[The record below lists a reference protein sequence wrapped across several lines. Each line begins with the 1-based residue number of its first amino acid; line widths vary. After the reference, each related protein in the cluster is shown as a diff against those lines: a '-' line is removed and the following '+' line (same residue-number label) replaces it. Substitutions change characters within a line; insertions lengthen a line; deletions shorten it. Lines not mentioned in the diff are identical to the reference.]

1 MRKVLLFAPMLMFLL
16 TACGG
21 EEPDPVA
28 ELQRQYAAV
37 ESATMEADIIC
48 HYEDEVREY
57 TLLCAYTPEKST
69 VTVLA
74 PDALSGI
81 SAAVENGILT
91 LSYADLSLDAGVYS
105 AAAVSPVVALP
116 KLMEAASRGYPSEQS
131 EEALG
136 EQNCIRMGCDLSD
149 DTGTLYTTWFDK
161 ATLLPLRSEITTDGD
176 LVLEVTWSRFEVTGH
191 SSADDTA
198 PAQEQNTNTQQES
211 DTVVS

>member
-1 MRKVLLFAPMLMFLL
+1 MRKVLLFAPMLLFLL

-37 ESATMEADIIC
+37 TSATMEADIVC

-74 PDALSGI
+74 PENLSGI
-81 SAAVENGILT
+81 SAAVENGTLT
-91 LSYADLSLDAGVYS
+91 LSYDDLSLDAGVYS
-105 AAAVSPVVALP
+105 AAAVSPVAAIP
-116 KLMEAASRGYPSEQS
+116 KLMEAAGRGYPAEQS
-131 EEALG
+131 EEVLD
-136 EQNCIRMGCDLSD
+136 ERDCIRMGCDLSD

-161 ATLLPLRSEITTDGD
+161 ETLLPLRSEITTDGV
-176 LVLEVTWSRFEVTGH
+176 LVFEVAWSRFEVTGQAEPE
-191 SSADDTA
+191 SVET
-198 PAQEQNTNTQQES
+198 QEQENDTQQETG
-211 DTVVS
+211 TVVS

>member
-1 MRKVLLFAPMLMFLL
+1 MRKVLLFAPMLLFLL

-37 ESATMEADIIC
+37 TSATMEAEITC

-74 PDALSGI
+74 PENLAGI
-81 SAAVENGILT
+81 SAAVENGTLT
-91 LSYADLSLDAGVYS
+91 LSYDDLSLDAGVYS
-105 AAAVSPVVALP
+105 AAAVSPVAALP
-116 KLMEAASRGYPSEQS
+116 KLMEAAGRGYPAEQS
-131 EEALG
+131 EEVLD
-136 EQNCIRMGCDLSD
+136 ERDCIRMGCDLSD

-161 ATLLPLRSEITTDGD
+161 ETLLPLRSEIATDGV
-176 LVLEVTWSRFEVTGH
+176 LVFEVVWSRFEVTGQAETG
-191 SSADDTA
+191 SDD
-198 PAQEQNTNTQQES
+198 AQEQENDTQQETG
-211 DTVVS
+211 TVVS